1 MLERERGQMSVGDQV
16 ASQLV
21 APDEVGEQLG

>member
-21 APDEVGEQLG
+21 ALDEVGERLG